1 MCFCGLGVCALT
13 AGLSAGGRTARGLA
27 SGHIKVAMDYL
38 FWMHLFR
45 ICRLILGNIAQIHKE
60 GWQERGFSRMPV
72 ALLARAC
79 PLVPTPGESQNPA

>member
-1 MCFCGLGVCALT
+1 M
-13 AGLSAGGRTARGLA
+13 
-27 SGHIKVAMDYL
+27 
-38 FWMHLFR
+38 FWMHFFR

-79 PLVPTPGESQNPA
+79 PPVPTPGESQNPA